1 MMMPRPII
9 LLLGLLV
16 AACAREY
23 ETFQPPPLDF
33 SDRAPIRF
41 EVEQVNVRS
50 AFQPQGAPPF
60 VGHTL
65 ALTPEAALRQLL
77 EQRLQAVG
85 GTGSVQAVIIDA
97 SITEEPIET
106 TPGLRGYLMQEAS
119 ARLKGL
125 LKVRV
130 DRLDEAGRVISS
142 VSTEVTRS
150 SSIPEDATYVQ
161 RQKIGHELV
170 RDLVNDLDA
179 GMATNLRDTFGSI
192 IQS

>member
-1 MMMPRPII
+1 MTTRALV
-9 LLLGLLV
+9 LLLALLS

-41 EVEQVNVRS
+41 EVAKVSVQS
-50 AFQPQGAPPF
+50 AFEPEGAPPA

-77 EQRLQAVG
+77 EQRLQAAG
-85 GTGSVQAVIIDA
+85 GPGSVQAVILDA
-97 SITEEPIET
+97 TITEEPVAT
-106 TPGLRGYLMQEAS
+106 TPGLRGYVTEEAR
-119 ARLKGL
+119 ARLDGR

-142 VSTEVTRS
+142 ASTEVTRS
-150 SSIPEDATYVQ
+150 SLIPEDAPYVR
-161 RQKIGHELV
+161 RQEIGHELV
-170 RDLVNDLDA
+170 LDLVDDLDA
-179 GMATNLRDTFGSI
+179 GMAANLRETFGSI
-192 IQS
+192 IES